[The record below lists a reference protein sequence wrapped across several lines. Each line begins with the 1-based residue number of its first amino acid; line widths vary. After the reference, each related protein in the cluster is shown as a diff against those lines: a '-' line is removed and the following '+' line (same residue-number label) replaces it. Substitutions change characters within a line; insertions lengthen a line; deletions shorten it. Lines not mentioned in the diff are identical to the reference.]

1 MVSVELDSLLSNL
14 DDGVREVLASNPS
27 VLERSDPSLDD
38 IKGAGSSTWLKIP
51 EVVAVV
57 ADLRNSSQLGTGRHD
72 VSTAKIYQSSVDGA
86 VKVFHDFEAN
96 FIDIQGDGGFGLF
109 WGESAFERAFCAAVT
124 VRSFSSLLV
133 KQLESKF
140 GTSGSSFPETGYK
153 VGMAADRVLVKTI
166 GTPRDVA
173 EQEAVWPGRTVNHA
187 VKCAQSAARH
197 QIVVTESVWN
207 HFKENDFVTTSCGCS
222 DGVPGSAVTDLWKEF
237 EIEHIHDEDYR
248 HGYVLESAWCSNH
261 GAEFCSAILAGET
274 TREIAEQARHALQ
287 LNHMRTAL
295 EAKQA
300 RRSRYPR

>member
-1 MVSVELDSLLSNL
+1 MESERFSS
-14 DDGVREVLASNPS
+14 SPT
-27 VLERSDPSLDD
+27 VLERSDPDLDD

-57 ADLRNSSQLGTGRHD
+57 ADLRNCSQLGTGRHD

-86 VKVFHDFEAN
+86 VKVFHDFDAN

-109 WGESAFERAFCAAVT
+109 WGDSAYERAFCAAVT
-124 VRSFSSLLV
+124 VRSFSALLV
-133 KQLESKF
+133 KQLETKY
-140 GTSGSSFPETGYK
+140 GGSGSFPETGFK
-153 VGMAADRVLVKTI
+153 VGMASDRVLVKTI

-197 QIVVTESVWN
+197 QIVTTERVWN

-222 DGVPGSAVTDLWKEF
+222 NGVPGSDVTDLWKEF

-248 HGYVLESAWCSNH
+248 HGYMLRVRLVSESWRRVLFSHPRQRND
-261 GAEFCSAILAGET
+261 
-274 TREIAEQARHALQ
+274 ARD
-287 LNHMRTAL
+287 R
-295 EAKQA
+295 
-300 RRSRYPR
+300 